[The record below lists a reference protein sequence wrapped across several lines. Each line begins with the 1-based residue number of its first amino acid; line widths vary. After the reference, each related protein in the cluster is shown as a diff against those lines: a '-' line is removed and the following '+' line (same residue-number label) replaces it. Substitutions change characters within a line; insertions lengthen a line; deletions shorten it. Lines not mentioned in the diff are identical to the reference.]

1 LQTVTSP
8 VSPPERILNLAAYLK
23 ACGAAGATLDDV
35 TRDVA
40 GYDHDAARDED
51 GLLVTS
57 GPAWESLRKMV
68 QRDLSDLHDVWG
80 IDAAYDEEEHRYRL
94 RPPFLSP
101 AERAAL
107 IAAAATVAVEGLHPG
122 VGELGTGVDDAG
134 AELVLRVHPLV
145 ATLRAAI
152 DERVAVRL
160 DYEGRR
166 RILQPY
172 ALGLWHGRWYVAG
185 WDPELDAMRR
195 YRLDRVEDD
204 GALERTGTAHA
215 YEIPDWFDA
224 ELAFDFDPN
233 SWGRDPR
240 LRARVR
246 VERDHLPRFLDD
258 LGGEVID
265 TRDGEPVVAFE
276 VRHYES
282 TRNRLLFF
290 GDHVRVLGPPAL
302 VAMMRDHLAAL
313 ADSGATP

>member
-1 LQTVTSP
+1 MTTP
-8 VSPPERILNLAAYLK
+8 AERILNLAAYLK
-23 ACGAAGATLDDV
+23 QCGKSGATLDDL

-40 GYDHDAARDED
+40 GYDHDAARDEH
-51 GLLVTS
+51 GELVTE
-57 GPAWESLRKMV
+57 GPEWEALRKMV
-68 QRDLSDLHDVWG
+68 QRDLKDLHDVWG
-80 IDAAYDEEEHRYRL
+80 IDANYDEEDHLYRL
-94 RPPFLSP
+94 KPPFLSP
-101 AERAAL
+101 KERAAL

-122 VGELGTGVDDAG
+122 VGEVGTGVDDAG
-134 AELVLRVHPLV
+134 TELVLRVHPLV
-145 ATLRAAI
+145 AELRAAI
-152 DERVAVRL
+152 DERVAVRIE
-160 DYEGRR
+160 YEGRR
-166 RILQPY
+166 RTLQPY

-195 YRLDRVEDD
+195 YRLDRIEGDD
-204 GALERTGTAHA
+204 AVARNGATHA
-215 YEIPDWFDA
+215 YEIPDWFDPD
-224 ELAFDFDPN
+224 LAFDFDPN

-246 VERDHLPRFLDD
+246 VQRDHLPRFLDD

-265 TRDGEPVVAFE
+265 TDGGEPVVAFD

-313 ADSGATP
+313 AGTG